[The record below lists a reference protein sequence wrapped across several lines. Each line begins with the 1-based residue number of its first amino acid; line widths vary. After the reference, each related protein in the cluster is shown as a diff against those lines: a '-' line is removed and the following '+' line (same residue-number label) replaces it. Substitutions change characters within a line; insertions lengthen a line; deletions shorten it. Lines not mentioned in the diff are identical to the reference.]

1 MIEGWFSFLV
11 QFHVPSR
18 VCIDSLV
25 LISVLENVD
34 SLFVG
39 SIFLFFFLVH
49 DYDFFLLT
57 AI

>member
-11 QFHVPSR
+11 QFHVPSQ

-25 LISVLENVD
+25 LISVLENAG

-39 SIFLFFFLVH
+39 SIF
-49 DYDFFLLT
+49 
-57 AI
+57 